1 MTVWARYRCGSETGF
16 GAVTDEGLVPHTG
29 NMFASNEVCGPPI
42 PLATVDLLSP
52 CAPRSFIGL
61 WNNFRALAMKIGQP
75 EPEYPLYFV
84 KASSSVVP
92 SGAAIRRPRGYEG
105 RIMFEGELGIVIGAR
120 CSAVDEAQAERAIFG
135 YTCVNDVTA
144 SDWLTNIDQF
154 PQWARA
160 KSADTFGPVGPY
172 ITTGLDCSSLTVRT
186 RVDGRERQN
195 YPIADMI
202 LPPARIVSLLSRELT
217 LEPGDLIACGT
228 SLGVLPLRP
237 GNVVEVQIDGVGTL
251 TNRFDAGESA

>member
-1 MTVWARYRCGSETGF
+1 MTLWARYRLGSEIGF
-16 GAVTDEGLVPHTG
+16 GIITDESVVPYKG
-29 NMFASNEVCGPPI
+29 DMFARNEVCGPPI
-42 PLATVDLLSP
+42 PLATVDLLPP
-52 CAPRSFIGL
+52 CAPRKFIGL
-61 WNNFRALAMKIGQP
+61 WNNFRALAKKIGQP

-92 SGAAIRRPRGYEG
+92 TGAAIRRPRGYEG

-120 CSAVDEAQAERAIFG
+120 CCALNEAQAERAIFG

-144 SDWLTNIDQF
+144 NDWLTDTEHF

-172 ITTGLDCSSLTVRT
+172 IATGLDWSSLTVRT

-195 YPIADMI
+195 YPIADII
-202 LPPARIVSLLSRELT
+202 LSPARIVSLLSYELT

-228 SLGVLPLRP
+228 SLGVVPLRP

-251 TNRFDAGESA
+251 TNHLDAGEPS